1 MQAAVRPQSPP
12 ELSPAQARP
21 PLADTSALP
30 AVVLAQSARSRRVQV
45 LILRVL
51 VVVLLFGSWELSARL
66 GWVKPLFTSQPSAI
80 FPALWNSLR
89 GSLILVD
96 LPVSMYEMLA
106 GFLIGSTLGIGVGL
120 VLHEFPLAND
130 VFQPFLTAF
139 NSMPRIALAPLFV
152 LWFGLGPPSKIVL
165 VVSLVF
171 FIVVVNTM
179 AGLKASDRDYLLLA
193 RTLGASRWTTFRKFV
208 FPAAT
213 PTIFA
218 GLQLG
223 LVYSLLGT
231 IAGEMLGGT
240 GGVGARM
247 AVAVNTFHTDD
258 FFAALLFLVIL
269 STALSTLVRRL
280 ELWLLHWRF
289 VEMRGL
295 ESR

>member
-1 MQAAVRPQSPP
+1 VQASSPAEALSAGRPPSEQAA
-12 ELSPAQARP
+12 L
-21 PLADTSALP
+21 PL
-30 AVVLAQSARSRRVQV
+30 VLIRSARSRQLLVWS
-45 LILRVL
+45 LRL
-51 VVVLLFGSWELSARL
+51 LALVLLFGSWELSARV

-80 FPALWNSLR
+80 FPALWTSLR
-89 GSLILVD
+89 GNLVLVD
-96 LPVSMYEMLA
+96 LPVSLYEMLA
-106 GFLIGSTLGIGVGL
+106 GFLIGSALGIGVGL
-120 VLHEFPLAND
+120 VLHEFPLANE
-130 VFQPFLTAF
+130 VLQPFLTAF

-152 LWFGLGPPSKIVL
+152 LWFGLGPASKIVL

-171 FIVVVNTM
+171 FIVLVNTT

-193 RTLGASRWTTFRKFV
+193 RTLGAGRWTTFRKFV

-247 AVAVNTFHTDD
+247 AVAVNTFHTDE

-269 STALSTLVRRL
+269 STALGTLVRRL

-295 ESR
+295 ENR